1 VDSNSTAK
9 FVLSFSIEASC
20 ESEAS
25 DRFSSHRSCHAVFHP
40 IALRRSADSLDG
52 RLISA

>member
-1 VDSNSTAK
+1 VASKSTAK
-9 FVLSFSIEASC
+9 LVLSFSIEASC

-40 IALRRSADSLDG
+40 IALQRHPRSLPTKQQK
-52 RLISA
+52 